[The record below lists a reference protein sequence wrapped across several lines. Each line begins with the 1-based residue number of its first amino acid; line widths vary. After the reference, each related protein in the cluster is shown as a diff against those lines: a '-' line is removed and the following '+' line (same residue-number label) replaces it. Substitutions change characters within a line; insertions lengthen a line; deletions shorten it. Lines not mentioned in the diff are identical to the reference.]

1 MQITQ
6 CPECATAF
14 KVTPEQLKLADG
26 WVRCGRCGAVFEALK
41 HSQAQ
46 PQTSAKAAAA
56 PVMPQTT
63 VSSETRPAVAP
74 PAKAEPAISTDLGS
88 ALGPATQS
96 TTKSTMESTIEPSF
110 GPAFDPAWS
119 PASSPSLAQA
129 SAQQHDVAEPR
140 ATEARWLWMCLS
152 GLLVLALLWQMVLY
166 KRDWLMAQE
175 PTLRGVLS
183 ASCAPVGCEPGWP
196 RMPESLQVESSSFVH
211 DPQGFY
217 SVQVRVKNNEHFP
230 LAAPHLELTLLD
242 AYDDIVLR
250 RVFTPQELNLNS
262 AIPPL
267 RDARAGLDFVL
278 DAAVMERV
286 TGYRV
291 LLFYP

>member
-41 HSQAQ
+41 HVQAQ
-46 PQTSAKAAAA
+46 AQTAT

-63 VSSETRPAVAP
+63 VPTPAPSKAASKPRVAP
-74 PAKAEPAISTDLGS
+74 TSPSPSPSSSNVASVISSDLGS
-88 ALGPATQS
+88 ALGPA
-96 TTKSTMESTIEPSF
+96 MEPSF

-119 PASSPSLAQA
+119 PASSPALSKA
-129 SAQQHDVAEPR
+129 SAKDDDASHHDAPQN
-140 ATEARWLWMCLS
+140 RWLWMCLS

-175 PTLRGVLS
+175 PALRGVLS
-183 ASCAPVGCEPGWP
+183 ALCAPVGCEPGWP
-196 RMPESLQVESSSFVH
+196 RLPESLQVESSSFVH

-217 SVQVRVKNNEHFP
+217 SVQVRVKNNAHFP

-250 RVFTPQELNLNS
+250 RVFTPQELSLQS